1 MSDHDPFNEP
11 ETAHPR
17 AQELMREPLFWN
29 CVDESMPFG
38 SDEGS
43 DAYYEWRS
51 WRDDNPDTA
60 LIECFDWI
68 LDGELS
74 EFAVD
79 YESENWDPLTLDA
92 TLIATGLGQL
102 MDEGRIDVDAKP
114 IIEIAIRRQRIPG
127 SGPFDSA
134 TLDAIERVIRDA

>member
-1 MSDHDPFNEP
+1 M
-11 ETAHPR
+11 
-17 AQELMREPLFWN
+17 
-29 CVDESMPFG
+29 
-38 SDEGS
+38 
-43 DAYYEWRS
+43 
-51 WRDDNPDTA
+51 
-60 LIECFDWI
+60 
-68 LDGELS
+68 DGELT

-79 YESENWDPLTLDA
+79 YESENWDPLTLDV

-102 MDEGRIDVDAKP
+102 MDEGRIDTDAKP